1 MVARIGSVFT
11 LHIIRVAVDG
21 WAIGAFNGVLRWRE
35 SVHPWH
41 AGIGKRVGDHGV
53 LGVKGGHLLCR
64 TATFW
69 CKVWGASVGSCSLW
83 PNMRLWWLHGRKK
96 RICEERKNMCDQ
108 RQLGSLLCVTYRAM
122 VEVAPARVEVW
133 EEEEEEE
140 EKRLCHGIPLQ
151 KDCAQS

>member
-21 WAIGAFNGVLRWRE
+21 WAIGAFDGVLRWRE

-69 CKVWGASVGSCSLW
+69 CKVWGASVGSCSFW
-83 PNMRLWWLHGRKK
+83 PNMRPW
-96 RICEERKNMCDQ
+96 
-108 RQLGSLLCVTYRAM
+108 
-122 VEVAPARVEVW
+122 
-133 EEEEEEE
+133 
-140 EKRLCHGIPLQ
+140 
-151 KDCAQS
+151 